1 LKEKATMKKSILLPF
16 LILFFIGFGQT
27 QKVEIFFDINVS
39 TLTSSSIQKLESV
52 VENGTKIK
60 IQSVTAY
67 TDYTGN
73 DSINKALAKSRME
86 VVSDYLIER
95 GFPIS
100 EMNFPGET
108 YPKNAKR
115 TKDLTHWRRVDIEYV
130 IIKSEEI
137 LFNGIAINNLTEG
150 TLEPIPLRIEFYN
163 NSGTPKEYSI
173 PEMEKLYA
181 FLYENKQVKIFI
193 RGHVCCMDD
202 YTISFLRAK
211 TVNDYLIKRGIDST
225 RLKFEGFSNSRPL
238 VNPEITPEDQQRNR
252 RVDVIFTLN

>member
-115 TKDLTHWRRVDIEYV
+115 TKDLAHWRRVDIEYA

-137 LFNGIAINNLTEG
+137 LFNGIAINNSTQG
-150 TLEPIPLRIEFYN
+150 TLEPIPLHIEFYN

-173 PEMEKLYA
+173 PEMEKLYD
-181 FLYENKQVKIFI
+181 FLNSNKQVIIFI

-202 YTISFLRAK
+202 YNISFLRAK
-211 TVNDYLIKRGIDST
+211 TVNDYLIKRGIDPA
-225 RLKFEGFSNSRPL
+225 RLKFEGFSNSQPL
-238 VNPEITPEDQQRNR
+238 VNPEVTPEDQQRNR
-252 RVDVIFTLN
+252 RVDVIFTLR

>member
-1 LKEKATMKKSILLPF
+1 MKKSILLPF
-16 LILFFIGFGQT
+16 LILFFIGFGQN
-27 QKVEIFFDINVS
+27 QKVEIFFDLNVS
-39 TLTSSSIQKLESV
+39 TLTSSSVQKLESV

-67 TDYTGN
+67 TDCTGN

-100 EMNFPGET
+100 EMNFPGEK

-115 TKDLTHWRRVDIEYV
+115 TKDLAHWRRVDIEYA

-137 LFNGIAINNLTEG
+137 LFNGIAINNSTEG

-181 FLYENKQVKIFI
+181 FLNANKQVKIFI

-202 YTISFLRAK
+202 YNISFLRAK
-211 TVNDYLIKRGIDST
+211 TVNDYLIKRGIDPA
-225 RLKFEGFSNSRPL
+225 RLKFEGFSNSQPL
-238 VNPEITPEDQQRNR
+238 VFPEVTPEDQQRNR
-252 RVDVIFTLN
+252 RVDVIFTLR

>member
-16 LILFFIGFGQT
+16 LILFFIGFGQN
-27 QKVEIFFDINVS
+27 QKVEIFFDLNVS
-39 TLTSSSIQKLESV
+39 TLTSSSVQKLESV

-115 TKDLTHWRRVDIEYV
+115 TKDLAHWRRVDIEYA

-137 LFNGIAINNLTEG
+137 LFNGIAINNSTQG
-150 TLEPIPLRIEFYN
+150 TLEPIPLHIEFYN

-173 PEMEKLYA
+173 PEMEKLYD
-181 FLYENKQVKIFI
+181 FLNSNKQVKIFI

-202 YTISFLRAK
+202 YNISFLRAK
-211 TVNDYLIKRGIDST
+211 TVNDYLIKRGIDPA
-225 RLKFEGFSNSRPL
+225 RLKFEGFSNSQPL
-238 VNPEITPEDQQRNR
+238 VIPEVTPEDQQRNR
-252 RVDVIFTLN
+252 RVDVIFTLR